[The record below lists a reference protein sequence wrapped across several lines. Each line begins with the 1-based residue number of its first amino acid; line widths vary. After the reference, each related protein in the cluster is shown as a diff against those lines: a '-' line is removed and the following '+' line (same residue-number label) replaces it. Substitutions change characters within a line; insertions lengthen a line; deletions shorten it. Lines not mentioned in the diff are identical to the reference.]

1 MDQIEKTAKLI
12 RLSDTELT
20 IANPA
25 EDIRDHTVIDRDG
38 EELGEVEDLLIDE
51 PEKRVRLLEVASGGF
66 LGLGKTKFL
75 LPVEAI
81 TRISDDR
88 VYVNQTR
95 QYIAGA
101 PHYDP
106 DLIHREAGE
115 KGYDG
120 ERGYYDNVYYYYG
133 YPPTGP
139 LALSIHPIPTMEK
152 RTEYAGKC
160 HRWAYAVPGR
170 SRRCSAGTRPAGPAL
185 CSPRTQKHPCP
196 WSACRRAC
204 TLPRPGRG

>member
-1 MDQIEKTAKLI
+1 MPLHALSVLARILHKDLCSTQKEGSSSLVGRRHAVMVKKVTSDCTGGSLISREEQKVMAQIEKTAKMI

-20 IANPA
+20 ITNPA
-25 EDIRDHTVIDRDG
+25 EDIRGRAVVDRDG
-38 EELGEVEDLLIDE
+38 EDLGEVEDLLIDE

-81 TRISDDR
+81 TRISDDT

-106 DLIHREAGE
+106 DLIHQEAGA
-115 KGYDG
+115 KGYYG
-120 ERGYYDNVYYYYG
+120 ERGYYNDV
-133 YPPTGP
+133 
-139 LALSIHPIPTMEK
+139 
-152 RTEYAGKC
+152 
-160 HRWAYAVPGR
+160 
-170 SRRCSAGTRPAGPAL
+170 
-185 CSPRTQKHPCP
+185 
-196 WSACRRAC
+196 
-204 TLPRPGRG
+204 

>member
-1 MDQIEKTAKLI
+1 MAQIEKTAKLI

-25 EDIRDHTVIDRDG
+25 EDIRGHTVVDRDS
-38 EELGEVEDLLIDE
+38 EELGEVEDLLLDE

-115 KGYDG
+115 RGYG
-120 ERGYYDNVYYYYG
+120 ERGHYDDVYYYYG
-133 YPPTGP
+133 YPPYWTPG
-139 LALSIHPIPTMEK
+139 
-152 RTEYAGKC
+152 
-160 HRWAYAVPGR
+160 AVYPPYPSYPYDREEGL
-170 SRRCSAGTRPAGPAL
+170 RREVP
-185 CSPRTQKHPCP
+185 
-196 WSACRRAC
+196 
-204 TLPRPGRG
+204 

>member
-1 MDQIEKTAKLI
+1 MAQIEKTAKLI

-25 EDIRDHTVIDRDG
+25 EDIRGHTVVDRDG
-38 EELGEVEDLLIDE
+38 EDLGEVEDLMIDE

-81 TRISDDR
+81 TRISDDT

-95 QYIAGA
+95 QYIADA

-106 DLIHREAGE
+106 DLIHQEAGE
-115 KGYDG
+115 KGYYS
-120 ERGYYDNVYYYYG
+120 ERATMMMCINIMAI
-133 YPPTGP
+133 PRTG
-139 LALSIHPIPTMEK
+139 LRALSIRPILTMGRK
-152 RTEYAGKC
+152 GYGGK
-160 HRWAYAVPGR
+160 
-170 SRRCSAGTRPAGPAL
+170 
-185 CSPRTQKHPCP
+185 SPR
-196 WSACRRAC
+196 WM
-204 TLPRPGRG
+204 

>member
-1 MDQIEKTAKLI
+1 MAQIENTAKLV

-25 EDIRDHTVIDRDG
+25 EDIRGHTVIDRDG
-38 EELGEVEDLLIDE
+38 ENLGKVEDLLLDE

-66 LGLGKTKFL
+66 LGLGRTKFL

-81 TRISDDR
+81 TRISDDT

-95 QYIAGA
+95 QHITGA

-115 KGYDG
+115 KGYSG
-120 ERGYYDNVYYYYG
+120 ERGHYEDVYHHYG
-133 YPPTGP
+133 YPP
-139 LALSIHPIPTMEK
+139 
-152 RTEYAGKC
+152 Y
-160 HRWAYAVPGR
+160 WAPGVVYPPYPYYGGEESVRREVP
-170 SRRCSAGTRPAGPAL
+170 
-185 CSPRTQKHPCP
+185 
-196 WSACRRAC
+196 
-204 TLPRPGRG
+204 

>member
-1 MDQIEKTAKLI
+1 MAQIEKTAKLI

-25 EDIRDHTVIDRDG
+25 EDIRGRMVVDRDG
-38 EELGEVEDLLIDE
+38 EDLGEVEDLMIDE

-81 TRISDDR
+81 IRISNDT

-95 QYIAGA
+95 QYIADA

-106 DLIHREAGE
+106 DLIHQEAGE
-115 KGYDG
+115 KGYYS
-120 ERGYYDNVYYYYG
+120 ERGYYDDVYHYYG
-133 YPPTGP
+133 YPPYWTPG
-139 LALSIHPIPTMEK
+139 
-152 RTEYAGKC
+152 
-160 HRWAYAVPGR
+160 AVYPPYPYYGEEGV
-170 SRRCSAGTRPAGPAL
+170 RREVP
-185 CSPRTQKHPCP
+185 
-196 WSACRRAC
+196 
-204 TLPRPGRG
+204 